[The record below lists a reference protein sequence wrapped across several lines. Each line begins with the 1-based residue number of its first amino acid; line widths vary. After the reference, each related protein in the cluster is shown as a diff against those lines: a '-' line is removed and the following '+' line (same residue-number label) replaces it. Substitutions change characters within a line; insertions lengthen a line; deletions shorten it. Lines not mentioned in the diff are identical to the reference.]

1 MPLPFLADSL
11 PPAPPRER
19 FDPGNI
25 TCKLATGC
33 SFVGPWSAYLAHAP
47 AHPLPHPHDRAAWL
61 DSRRTFVGA
70 SEVAAVVGANPYQGP
85 LEVWA
90 AKVSP
95 RREEPFTPRPLDGGG
110 MLVVPSAEVGN
121 LLERHLL
128 DDFARRHLTSYH
140 QPATGRHPALPWL
153 GATPDAVVADGRLAQ
168 VKVVGW
174 RVAPEWEEGP
184 PVYVH
189 MQVQTEMEVWD
200 REVCVVVALVGSEI
214 REYTI
219 RRDPEMMEPLVTLLG
234 DFWTYVE
241 RAAVPIDFDLRGTRS
256 DTLHHLWPEVTGP
269 VIPANEELR
278 RVAAAYAEARDQEK
292 VAKEDKEGFGVQ
304 IAAMLGD
311 NAGAT
316 WGRSRVTRVDRAQRI
331 DWQAYA
337 LSLGGTEAGAEKFRP
352 PPQRTLDVRI
362 KEK

>member
-1 MPLPFLADSL
+1 ML
-11 PPAPPRER
+11 
-19 FDPGNI
+19 
-25 TCKLATGC
+25 
-33 SFVGPWSAYLAHAP
+33 
-47 AHPLPHPHDRAAWL
+47 
-61 DSRRTFVGA
+61 
-70 SEVAAVVGANPYQGP
+70 QGQ
-85 LEVWA
+85 
-90 AKVSP
+90 
-95 RREEPFTPRPLDGGG
+95 R
-110 MLVVPSAEVGN
+110 
-121 LLERHLL
+121 
-128 DDFARRHLTSYH
+128 
-140 QPATGRHPALPWL
+140 
-153 GATPDAVVADGRLAQ
+153 RLAS
-168 VKVVGW
+168 
-174 RVAPEWEEGP
+174 GP
-184 PVYVH
+184 AG
-189 MQVQTEMEVWD
+189 E
-200 REVCVVVALVGSEI
+200 VALVVK
-214 REYTI
+214 RVAQ
-219 RRDPEMMEPLVTLLG
+219 RPDEPIIIFEDSTG
-234 DFWTYVE
+234 
-241 RAAVPIDFDLRGTRS
+241 RSIDFDLRGTRS